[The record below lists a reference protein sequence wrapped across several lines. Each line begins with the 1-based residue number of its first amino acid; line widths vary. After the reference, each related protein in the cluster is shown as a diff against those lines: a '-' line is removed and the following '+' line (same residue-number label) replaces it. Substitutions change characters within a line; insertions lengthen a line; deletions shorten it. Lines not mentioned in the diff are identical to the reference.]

1 MIAPADRGACTEADH
16 DAGGEHAELDG
27 AATAPRRRADE
38 RGQVGGIEAVP
49 LGLLVLVV
57 ATLLAVNAW
66 AVLEAKSAVVGAARA
81 AARAYVEAPDARV
94 AEEAAERAATE
105 AYEGGGRDPGRL
117 RVEQVEGRFAR
128 CGPVTFEAH
137 TRVPTVVVPWLGG
150 WGDGF
155 TVRARHREVVDPY
168 RSGLPGSADCG

>member
-1 MIAPADRGACTEADH
+1 MTAPGGDGARAEADH
-16 DAGGEHAELDG
+16 DAGGEDAELDG
-27 AATAPRRRADE
+27 GVAAPRRRADE
-38 RGQVGGIEAVP
+38 RGQVGGIEAIP

-94 AEEAAERAATE
+94 AEEAADRAATE
-105 AYEGGGRDPGRL
+105 AYEGGGRDPSRL
-117 RVEQVEGRFAR
+117 RLERVEGRFAR
-128 CGPVTFEAH
+128 CGPVAFEAR
-137 TRVPTVVVPWLGG
+137 TRVPAVVVPWLGG